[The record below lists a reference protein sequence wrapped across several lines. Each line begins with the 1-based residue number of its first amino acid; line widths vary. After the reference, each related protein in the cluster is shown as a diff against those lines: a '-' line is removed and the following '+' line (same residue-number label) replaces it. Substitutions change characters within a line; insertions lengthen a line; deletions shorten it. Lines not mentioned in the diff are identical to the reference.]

1 MRLTCRLV
9 SGTLL
14 TASAAIMFAVIDTTA
29 SYWVSGFPATVV
41 VVFGADFVYASGTIF
56 IAKITPPHERSVA
69 GALFQTVTQA
79 SNIKRTDT
87 VLF

>member
-1 MRLTCRLV
+1 M
-9 SGTLL
+9 